1 MTGQAGSPVQ
11 PARRAW
17 RRLREFSE
25 RVPLQLKLIAT
36 MLALVA
42 CALFVAGATAT
53 TELRGHLL
61 DRVDEQLE
69 TAARPILG
77 RAGHGPPEEAD
88 PGGPFRLPSA
98 YYVQTFDAGGQIR
111 NKFSNP
117 LQDGE
122 ASPAIPPMTIDDAA
136 RRAGAPFT
144 VPGRDGGASWRVV
157 VTPLADG
164 SGSVAVATS
173 LGEVGN
179 IVTALTDL
187 ELVIGVA
194 VLVILGMLGYV
205 LVRANL
211 RPLEEIEATAGAI
224 AAGDLS
230 RRVPDRHPGTE
241 VGRLAQAVNGM
252 LTQIETAFR
261 TREASEASARRSE
274 DRMRRFVTDAS
285 HELRT
290 PLTSIRGFAELYRQG
305 AAGPDDLGRLMRRIE
320 DEASRMGL
328 LVDDLLLLA
337 RLDQPRP
344 LERTPVDLLV
354 LAADAVHDAQAV
366 DPDRPVEL
374 RFDDGPAAPVVIG
387 DEPRLRQVLANL
399 VNNALTHTPSGTPV
413 TVRLGVRELPPDGHR
428 QVAVLEVADT
438 GPGLD
443 PENAERI
450 FERFYRADASRA
462 RASGG
467 TGLGLSIV
475 EALVTAHGGA
485 VELDTR
491 PGDGAVFRV
500 ILPLADRAARSA
512 RPEQRDPEAVAVVGA
527 AERRPHGR
535 SAGTSAHVRG
545 RPRPD
550 PG

>member
-1 MTGQAGSPVQ
+1 MTGE
-11 PARRAW
+11 PARPAW
-17 RRLREFSE
+17 RRLRTFPE
-25 RVPLQLKLIAT
+25 RVPLRVKLIAI

-42 CALFVAGATAT
+42 GALFVAGVTAT

-61 DRVDEQLE
+61 DRVDEQLV
-69 TAARPILG
+69 TAAARPVFG
-77 RAGHGPPEEAD
+77 RTGDGPPGRPEPA
-88 PGGPFRLPSA
+88 GGPFTLPSV
-98 YYVQTFDAGGQIR
+98 YYVQTFDAAGQVR
-111 NKFSNP
+111 HEFSNP
-117 LQDGE
+117 LQAGQRTPE
-122 ASPAIPPMTIDDAA
+122 IPPLTHDAAA
-136 RRAGAPFT
+136 RRAGEPFT
-144 VPGRDGGASWRVV
+144 VPGQGGGASWRVV
-157 VTPLADG
+157 VTPFADG

-173 LGEVGN
+173 LEEVAN
-179 IVTALTDL
+179 TVAALTEL

-194 VLVILGMLGYV
+194 VLVILGMLGYL

-211 RPLEEIEATAGAI
+211 RSLEEIEATAGAI

-241 VGRLAQAVNGM
+241 VGRLARALNGM
-252 LTQIETAFR
+252 LSQIETAFR
-261 TREASEASARRSE
+261 NREASEASARRSE

-337 RLDQPRP
+337 RLDQQRP
-344 LERTPVDLLV
+344 LDRTAVDLLV
-354 LAADAVHDAQAV
+354 LAADAVHDARAV

-374 RFDDGPAAPVVIG
+374 RFDHGPEVPVVIG

-399 VNNALTHTPSGTPV
+399 VNNALTHTPKGTPV
-413 TVRLGVRELPPDGHR
+413 TVRLTAREWPPGGHR
-428 QVAVLEVADT
+428 PAAVVEVADS

-443 PENAERI
+443 PETAGRV
-450 FERFYRADASRA
+450 FERFYRADASRT

-467 TGLGLSIV
+467 AGLGLSIV
-475 EALVTAHGGA
+475 EALVSAHGGA

-500 ILPLADRAARSA
+500 ILPL
-512 RPEQRDPEAVAVVGA
+512 GA
-527 AERRPHGR
+527 AA
-535 SAGTSAHVRG
+535 AG
-545 RPRPD
+545 
-550 PG
+550 